1 MQPGLHGYPT
11 RQRGIAALTALLVV
25 ALATILAA
33 DLAWELHL
41 DIRRSESALLRNQA
55 RQFALGA
62 EIMAADAL
70 RQDYKKDEEEN
81 AFCDHSGERWA
92 TELTLPFE
100 GGTVR
105 GSLTSLQG
113 RFHLNNLAATG
124 RKDVQVFEQFERLLD
139 TLGLDVGL
147 APKVLDWIDPD
158 QSEVLGGAE
167 DSVYTSRQPP
177 YRTANTWFT
186 TTTELLAVDGMLD
199 LEESNDEVFRLLERY
214 VSALPPNDG
223 QPARINVNTA
233 EGPVLISLCTDGATS
248 CAETLKAN
256 RPYCTLLTGTGDS
269 AFMDDAEGLVDPVFA
284 NEYLDVVTNFFQLK
298 VLVTLGTTRLT
309 MYSLLHR
316 DSDGLVTTSLRF
328 FDTK

>member
-1 MQPGLHGYPT
+1 MQPGPHGYPQ
-11 RQRGIAALTALLVV
+11 RQRGIAAITALLVV

-33 DLAWELHL
+33 DLAWQLHL
-41 DIRRSESALLRNQA
+41 DMRRTESALLRSQA

-70 RQDYKKDEEEN
+70 RKDYESDQQDDE
-81 AFCDHSGERWA
+81 FCDYPGERWA

-105 GSLTSLQG
+105 GRLTSLQG

-124 RKDVQVFEQFERLLD
+124 TRDNAVFEQFERLLEA
-139 TLGLDVGL
+139 LGLDPGL

-167 DSVYTSRQPP
+167 DGIYTLRRPP

-186 TTTELLAVDGMLD
+186 TTTELLAIDGILD
-199 LEESNDEVFRLLERY
+199 PEAPDDKVFRLLERY
-214 VSALPPNDG
+214 VSALPPG
-223 QPARINVNTA
+223 EKINVNTA
-233 EGPVLISLCTDGATS
+233 EDAVLISLSQDGSTS
-248 CAETLKAN
+248 SAETLKAN
-256 RPYCTLLTGTGDS
+256 RPYCSLLTGAGDS
-269 AFMDDAEGLVDPVFA
+269 AFMDDAEGLVDPGFA
-284 NEYLDVVTNFFQLK
+284 NEYLDVVTYFFQLK
-298 VLVTLGTTRLT
+298 VLVTLGTAQLT
-309 MYSLLHR
+309 MYSLLQR
-316 DSDGLVTTSLRF
+316 DSNGVVTTSLRF

>member
-1 MQPGLHGYPT
+1 MDRRLHGYPH
-11 RQRGIAALTALLVV
+11 RQRGIAAITALLVV

-33 DLAWELHL
+33 DLAWELYL
-41 DIRRSESALLRNQA
+41 DIRRSESALLHNQA

-70 RQDYKKDEEEN
+70 RQDFESDAEDNE
-81 AFCDHSGERWA
+81 FCDYADERWA

-105 GSLTSLQG
+105 GRLTSLQG

-124 RKDVQVFEQFERLLD
+124 RRDGVVVEQFERLLE
-139 TLGLDVGL
+139 TLGLDPGI

-167 DSVYTSRQPP
+167 DGVYTSRRPP

-186 TTTELLAVDGMLD
+186 TTTELLAVDGILD
-199 LEESNDEVFRLLERY
+199 PEEPDAEVFRLLERY
-214 VSALPPNDG
+214 VSALPPG
-223 QPARINVNTA
+223 QLINVNTA
-233 EGPVLISLCTDGATS
+233 EDPVLISFSQEGSTS
-248 CAETLKAN
+248 TAEILRAN
-256 RPYCTLLTGTGDS
+256 RPYCTLLTGTGGS
-269 AFMDDAEGLVDPVFA
+269 AFMDDAEGLVDPGFA
-284 NEYLDVVTNFFQLK
+284 NEYLDVVTYFFQLK
-298 VLVTLGTTRLT
+298 VLVTLGTTQLT

-316 DSDGLVTTSLRF
+316 DSNGVVTTSLRF